1 MSDKKIVWM
10 ALGMTIV
17 MVLSY
22 ILNFIDSDI
31 SSNPADWGAFGN
43 YAAVCVGTLSIALIY
58 ITYREQRRSNEITRT
73 EQHIATMT
81 KTLGSLVDK
90 NISKIEIYYTNLC
103 EHFKVPFGNMSDC
116 EYDKVA
122 KVCTY
127 YYSSLTIEDEDSADF
142 NHVFQYMKLCLDYI
156 LQDKTLTKSDKQ
168 LRITELSCI
177 LSESIRV
184 LFLFWSLVYNHDN
197 IEQYYKFG
205 IFILDDRSSDLLV
218 SVIAYLCA
226 KDVSSKK
233 EEKVVDP
240 ANIILD
246 NYPKEQF
253 FDTYNRLNIL

>member
-22 ILNFIDSDI
+22 ILNFIDTDI

-116 EYDKVA
+116 EYDKVV

-127 YYSSLTIEDEDSADF
+127 YYSSLTIEVNDSMDL
-142 NHVFQYMKLCLDYI
+142 NYMFQYMKLCIDYI
-156 LQDKTLTKSDKQ
+156 LQDKSLTRSDKQ

-177 LSESIRV
+177 LPESVRI
-184 LFLFWSLVYNHDN
+184 LFLFWSLVYDYDDL
-197 IEQYYKFG
+197 EKYYKFG
-205 IFILDDRSSDLLV
+205 IFTLDAGSSDLLV
-218 SVIAYLCA
+218 KVIAYLCT

-233 EEKVVDP
+233 EEEVVKP
-240 ANIILD
+240 ADIILD

-253 FDTYNRLNIL
+253 FETYNRLNGL